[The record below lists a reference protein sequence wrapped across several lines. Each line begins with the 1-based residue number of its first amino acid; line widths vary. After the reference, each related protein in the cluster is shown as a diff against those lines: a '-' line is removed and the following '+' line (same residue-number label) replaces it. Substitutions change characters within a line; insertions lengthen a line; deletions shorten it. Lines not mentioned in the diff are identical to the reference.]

1 VRIFLLNICNLITGA
16 TRPDAERV
24 FQNIKT
30 TIEALSEHDCE
41 HYALTYK
48 TDESLKLQEKIKNEN
63 LNVNLFLIDPIEEV
77 IGGYNGNNYRMVR
90 CIELLAEKVENLLSF
105 DCVLRHRIDCELLS
119 IEVPEVIKENTY
131 YAPWMPWN
139 LPFDNIGLMTP
150 EVFKKVFHTEGKSFE
165 EPTPHHTINQSIVT
179 QGLQT
184 EPFNFKKRLYQ
195 SSDPEFM
202 GVPQWSKENRTFHHQ
217 DEWVTIH

>member
-63 LNVNLFLIDPIEEV
+63 LNVNLFLIDPIEEA

-90 CIELLAEKVENLLSF
+90 CIELLAEKVENLSSF

-150 EVFKKVFHTEGKSFE
+150 EVFKKVFHTDITFFDDTKFVDRVDDKVTHQNALSISGGLNSPWEVD
-165 EPTPHHTINQSIVT
+165 INKLETLLQSV
-179 QGLQT
+179 L
-184 EPFNFKKRLYQ
+184 N
-195 SSDPEFM
+195 
-202 GVPQWSKENRTFHHQ
+202 
-217 DEWVTIH
+217 